1 MAKSMS
7 DLFSSKGR
15 KTPSLD
21 LKNEELQVLS
31 TDFNLFFKPQKEP
44 EVAGMEEFITSLDNF
59 NKGAGKSMVLAS
71 EYKEKEENEAKARK
85 DWELNKKKFRDA
97 VKEGTIDKTGNP
109 YYLDMYKELTLNE
122 YANKFADKLNESYGT
137 KGLEND
143 LRDGA
148 FSFWYKTEMEA
159 FIKENDLGYFSATE
173 LENGFFK
180 ETSSNRAILEN
191 NHRQTQLKLFK
202 KKFDDKVINQTYGI
216 LSKYKL
222 FNNDKFNFKE
232 TMEFIANDL
241 NANME
246 KLMASN
252 PDGKHN
258 LELIFKGIEK
268 YVLESRDYEFSK
280 KVIANLPMLLK
291 AGTGTTENI
300 GWVKRKQDELLT
312 LLIDSQ
318 LSKTKNEND
327 LKVVVDNQTRI
338 KTFEFLD
345 ANKGKVNLHEWS
357 QDKNRTASEI
367 KAYESWLVSEQFDGG
382 KSDNPRVIN
391 EIHALLKEG
400 NYEGA
405 EQLAETSFINGQIT
419 KSTLSVM
426 RTTTINNYRNHK
438 DKPIFGTPEYANV
451 IKSIQLFVQQTN
463 NGGDKITAT
472 HLVNLL
478 ESNQLEW
485 YAENIDDPKYV
496 RDGKFLNNKFKKDF
510 LAEFSNNYE
519 ITKSLEVNGK
529 KVFSALKWS
538 SASNFSAIENAFSK
552 KKNEIKIP
560 E

>member
-1 MAKSMS
+1 MAKSIS

-31 TDFNLFFKPQKEP
+31 TDFNLFYKPEAEP
-44 EVAGMEEFITSLDNF
+44 EVAGMEEFIASLDNF
-59 NKGAGKSMVLAS
+59 NKNAGTKMVLAS

-85 DWELNKKKFRDA
+85 EYELNKKKFRDA
-97 VKEGTIDKTGNP
+97 VKDGTIDKTGNP
-109 YYLDMYKELTLNE
+109 YYLDMYKELTLNDF
-122 YANKFADKLNESYGT
+122 ANKFADELSKKYGEL
-137 KGLEND
+137 GVQND
-143 LRDGA
+143 TRDGA
-148 FSFWYKTEMEA
+148 FETFYKSQMEA
-159 FIKENDLGYFSATE
+159 FIKKHELGYFSPTE
-173 LENGFFK
+173 LETGFFK
-180 ETSSNRAILEN
+180 ETSSNKAIMEN

-202 KKFDDKVINQTYGI
+202 KKFDEKVENSVYGV

-222 FNNDKFNFKE
+222 YGHIGNFKS

-241 NANME
+241 NTTME
-246 KLMASN
+246 KLMSVN
-252 PDGKHN
+252 GDGRGN

-268 YVLESRDYEFSK
+268 YVTTTQDYDFAK

-291 AGTGTTENI
+291 SGTTTSENI
-300 GWVKRKQDELLT
+300 GWVKKKQDELLT
-312 LLIDSQ
+312 LLINSE
-318 LSKTKNEND
+318 LSKTSNQNK
-327 LKVVVDNQTRI
+327 LKVEQESKERI
-338 KTFEFLD
+338 KTFEWLD
-345 ANKGKVNLHEWS
+345 ANSKEVDLHAWAN
-357 QDKNRTASEI
+357 DKNRTKTEI
-367 KAYESWLVSEQFDGG
+367 KAYESWLISEQFDGG

-391 EIHALLKEG
+391 DIHAMLKAG

-438 DKPIFGTPEYANV
+438 DKPIFSTPEYANV
-451 IKSIQLFVQQTN
+451 IKSIQLFVQQTG

-485 YAENIDDPKYV
+485 YAENIDDPKYY

-529 KVFSALKWS
+529 KVFSALNWAS
-538 SASNFSAIENAFSK
+538 SSNFSAIENAFSK
-552 KKNEIKIP
+552 VKNEIKIP